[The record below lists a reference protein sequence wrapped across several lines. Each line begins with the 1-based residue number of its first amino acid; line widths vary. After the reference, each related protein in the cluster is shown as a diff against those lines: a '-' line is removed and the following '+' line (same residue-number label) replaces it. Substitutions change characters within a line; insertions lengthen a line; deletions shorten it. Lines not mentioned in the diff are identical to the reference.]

1 MKKTVLKTATYTLVF
16 ALACIGL
23 VFSVLSLFCPMTM
36 SDVYFKT
43 GSNRLSANYAVVGAE
58 RSGKVDDYA
67 TAVERLSVAG
77 KNEDLL
83 RLGKKLLSHKSFTA
97 YASYRDGQTAG
108 DGQIAPTGKY
118 ADYVATLMVTALYRT
133 GEGDTAIAFA
143 EEADGDAYAV
153 RKELT
158 FLAVTSGDKAF
169 MQKVLD
175 SLLQNPVSDE
185 AYQTDL
191 EILTRLLGAQG

>member
-23 VFSVLSLFCPMTM
+23 VFSMLSLCAPMTM
-36 SDVYFKT
+36 SDAYFKT
-43 GSNRLSANYAVVGAE
+43 GSNRLSAKYAVIGAE

-67 TAVERLSVAG
+67 TAVERLAVAG
-77 KNEDLL
+77 SYGDVLK
-83 RLGKKLLSHKSFTA
+83 LGSVLLSHKGFTI
-97 YASYRDGQTAG
+97 YADYRDKQALEGQV
-108 DGQIAPTGKY
+108 APTGKY
-118 ADYVATLMVTALYRT
+118 ADYVVTLMVTALYRM
-133 GEGDTAIAFA
+133 GDGDRAIAFA
-143 EEADGDAYAV
+143 EEIDGDGYAV

-175 SLLQNPVSDE
+175 SLLANPASSAE
-185 AYQTDL
+185 YQTDL